1 MYRKYGILLYISLV
15 LLGMSVFVAK
25 KMDKLV
31 SLPAFQMTVYELEE
45 ELTQKKENGL
55 QIKVQ
60 KLLKEISSKQRD
72 VHYEVLS
79 KPQDNITTM
88 TYDKFDVQ
96 VLNEKDMEILCR
108 LVEAEAGGED
118 FEGKKLVAHVVLNR
132 LEHEQFPDTIE
143 DVVFETR
150 HGITQFSPIKDGRY
164 YRVKVSEETK
174 TAVEQAVKDDDNAG
188 GAIYFVNSEIADRS
202 AMKWFDSKCT
212 YLFRHGNHDF
222 FS

>member
-31 SLPAFQMTVYELEE
+31 KLPAFQMTVYELEE
-45 ELTQKKENGL
+45 ELTQKTENGL

-79 KPQDNITTM
+79 KTEDDIIDMSFEGQA
-88 TYDKFDVQ
+88 
-96 VLNEKDMEILCR
+96 LNENDMEILCR

-118 FEGKKLVAHVVLNR
+118 FQGKKLVAHVVLNR

-150 HGITQFSPIKDGRY
+150 QGITQFSPVKDGRF

-174 TAVEQAVKDDDNAG
+174 SAVEQAVKDEDNAS
-188 GAIYFVNSEIADRS
+188 GALYFVNSEIADRS

>member
-31 SLPAFQMTVYELEE
+31 ELPAFQMTVYELEE
-45 ELTQKKENGL
+45 ELTQETRNGL

-79 KPQDNITTM
+79 KTEDDITDM
-88 TYDKFDVQ
+88 SYEGQ
-96 VLNEKDMEILCR
+96 ALNENDMEILCR

-118 FEGKKLVAHVVLNR
+118 FQGKKLVAHVVLNR

-150 HGITQFSPIKDGRY
+150 QGITQFSPVKDGRY

-174 TAVEQAVKDDDNAG
+174 TAVEQAVKDEDNAG
-188 GAIYFVNSEIADRS
+188 GALYFVNSEIADRS

>member
-31 SLPAFQMTVYELEE
+31 KLPAFQMTVYELEE
-45 ELTQKKENGL
+45 ELTQETENGL

-79 KPQDNITTM
+79 KTEDDITDM
-88 TYDKFDVQ
+88 SFDGQ
-96 VLNEKDMEILCR
+96 ALNENDMEILCR

-118 FEGKKLVAHVVLNR
+118 FQGKKLVAHVVLNR

-143 DVVFETR
+143 DVVFDTR
-150 HGITQFSPIKDGRY
+150 QGITQFSPVKDGRY

-174 TAVEQAVKDDDNAG
+174 TAVEQAVKDEDNAG
-188 GAIYFVNSEIADRS
+188 GALYSVNSEIADRS

>member
-31 SLPAFQMTVYELEE
+31 ELPAFQMTVYELEE
-45 ELTQKKENGL
+45 ELTQETRNGL

-79 KPQDNITTM
+79 KTEDDITDM
-88 TYDKFDVQ
+88 SYEGQ
-96 VLNEKDMEILCR
+96 ALNEKDMEILCR

-118 FEGKKLVAHVVLNR
+118 FQGKKLVAHVVLNR
-132 LEHEQFPDTIE
+132 LEHKQFPDTIE

-150 HGITQFSPIKDGRY
+150 QGITQFSPVKDGRY

-174 TAVEQAVKDDDNAG
+174 TAVEQAVKDEDNAG
-188 GAIYFVNSEIADRS
+188 GALYFVNSEIADRS

>member
-31 SLPAFQMTVYELEE
+31 ELPAFQMTVYELEE
-45 ELTQKKENGL
+45 ELTQETRNGL

-79 KPQDNITTM
+79 KTEDDITDM
-88 TYDKFDVQ
+88 SYEGQ
-96 VLNEKDMEILCR
+96 ALNENDMEILCR

-118 FEGKKLVAHVVLNR
+118 FQGKKLVAHVVLNR

-150 HGITQFSPIKDGRY
+150 QGISQFSPVKDGRY

-174 TAVEQAVKDDDNAG
+174 TAVEQAVKDEDNAC
-188 GAIYFVNSEIADRS
+188 GALYFVNSEIADRN

>member
-31 SLPAFQMTVYELEE
+31 KLPAFQMTVYELEE
-45 ELTQKKENGL
+45 ELTQETENGL

-79 KPQDNITTM
+79 KTEDDITDM
-88 TYDKFDVQ
+88 SFEGQ
-96 VLNEKDMEILCR
+96 ALNENDMEILCR

-118 FEGKKLVAHVVLNR
+118 FQGKKLVAHVVLNR

-150 HGITQFSPIKDGRY
+150 QGITQFSPVKDGRY

-174 TAVEQAVKDDDNAG
+174 TAVEQAVKDEDNAG
-188 GAIYFVNSEIADRS
+188 GALYFVNSEIADRS

>member
-31 SLPAFQMTVYELEE
+31 ELPAFQMTVYELEE
-45 ELTQKKENGL
+45 ELTQETRNGL

-79 KPQDNITTM
+79 KTEDDITDM
-88 TYDKFDVQ
+88 SFEGQ
-96 VLNEKDMEILCR
+96 ALNENDMEILCR

-118 FEGKKLVAHVVLNR
+118 FQGKKLVAHVVLNR

-150 HGITQFSPIKDGRY
+150 QGITQFSPVKDGRY

-174 TAVEQAVKDDDNAG
+174 TAVEQAVKDEDNAG
-188 GAIYFVNSEIADRS
+188 GALYFVNSEIADRS

>member
-31 SLPAFQMTVYELEE
+31 KLPAFQMTVYELEE
-45 ELTQKKENGL
+45 ELTQETRNGL

-79 KPQDNITTM
+79 KTEDDITDM
-88 TYDKFDVQ
+88 SFDGQ
-96 VLNEKDMEILCR
+96 ALNENDMEILCR

-118 FEGKKLVAHVVLNR
+118 FQGKKLVAHVVLNR

-150 HGITQFSPIKDGRY
+150 QGITQFSPVKDGRF

-174 TAVEQAVKDDDNAG
+174 SAVEQAMKDEDNAG
-188 GAIYFVNSEIADRS
+188 GALYFVNSEIADRS

>member
-31 SLPAFQMTVYELEE
+31 KLPAFQMTVYELEE
-45 ELTQKKENGL
+45 ELTQITENGL

-60 KLLKEISSKQRD
+60 KILKEISSKQRD

-79 KPQDNITTM
+79 KTEDDITDM
-88 TYDKFDVQ
+88 SFEGQ
-96 VLNEKDMEILCR
+96 AINENDMEILCR

-118 FEGKKLVAHVVLNR
+118 FQGKKLVAHVVLNR
-132 LEHEQFPDTIE
+132 LEHEQFPDPIE

-150 HGITQFSPIKDGRY
+150 QGITQFSPVKDGRF

-174 TAVEQAVKDDDNAG
+174 SAVEQAVKDEDNAG
-188 GAIYFVNSEIADRS
+188 GALYFVNSEIADRS

>member
-31 SLPAFQMTVYELEE
+31 KLPAFQMTVYELEE
-45 ELTQKKENGL
+45 ELTQETENGL

-79 KPQDNITTM
+79 KTEDDITDM
-88 TYDKFDVQ
+88 SFDGQ
-96 VLNEKDMEILCR
+96 ALNENDMEILCR

-118 FEGKKLVAHVVLNR
+118 FQGKKLVAHVVLNR

-150 HGITQFSPIKDGRY
+150 QGITQFSPVKDGRF

-174 TAVEQAVKDDDNAG
+174 SAVEQAMKDEDNAG
-188 GAIYFVNSEIADRS
+188 GALYFVNSEIADRS

>member
-31 SLPAFQMTVYELEE
+31 KLPAFQMTVYELEE
-45 ELTQKKENGL
+45 ELTQETENGL

-79 KPQDNITTM
+79 KTEDDITDM
-88 TYDKFDVQ
+88 SYEGQ
-96 VLNEKDMEILCR
+96 ALNENDMEILCR

-118 FEGKKLVAHVVLNR
+118 FQGKKLVAHVVLNR
-132 LEHEQFPDTIE
+132 LEHEQFPDTME

-150 HGITQFSPIKDGRY
+150 QGITQFSPVKDGRY

-174 TAVEQAVKDDDNAG
+174 TAVEQAVKDEDNAG
-188 GAIYFVNSEIADRS
+188 GALYFVNSEIADRS

>member
-15 LLGMSVFVAK
+15 LLGMSFFVAK

-31 SLPAFQMTVYELEE
+31 KLPAFQMTVYELEE
-45 ELTQKKENGL
+45 ELTQETENGL

-79 KPQDNITTM
+79 KTEDDITDM
-88 TYDKFDVQ
+88 SFDGQ
-96 VLNEKDMEILCR
+96 ALNENDMEILCR

-118 FEGKKLVAHVVLNR
+118 FQGKKLVAHVVLNR

-150 HGITQFSPIKDGRY
+150 QGITQFSPVKDGRY

-174 TAVEQAVKDDDNAG
+174 TAVEQAVKDEDNAG
-188 GAIYFVNSEIADRS
+188 GALYFVNSEIADRS

>member
-31 SLPAFQMTVYELEE
+31 KLPAFQMTVYELEE
-45 ELTQKKENGL
+45 ELTQKTENGL

-79 KPQDNITTM
+79 KTEDDITDM
-88 TYDKFDVQ
+88 SFEGQ
-96 VLNEKDMEILCR
+96 ALNENDMEILCR

-118 FEGKKLVAHVVLNR
+118 FQGKKLVAHVVLNR

-150 HGITQFSPIKDGRY
+150 QGITQFSPVKDGRY

-174 TAVEQAVKDDDNAG
+174 SAVEQAVKDEDNAS
-188 GAIYFVNSEIADRS
+188 GALYFVNSEIADRS

>member
-15 LLGMSVFVAK
+15 LVGMSVFVAK
-25 KMDKLV
+25 KMYKLV
-31 SLPAFQMTVYELEE
+31 KLPAFQMTVYELEE
-45 ELTQKKENGL
+45 ELTQKTENGL

-79 KPQDNITTM
+79 KTEDDITGM
-88 TYDKFDVQ
+88 SCEGQ
-96 VLNEKDMEILCR
+96 ALNEKDMEILCR

-118 FEGKKLVAHVVLNR
+118 FQGKKLVAHVVLNR

-150 HGITQFSPIKDGRY
+150 QGITQFSPVKDGRY

-174 TAVEQAVKDDDNAG
+174 SAVEQAVKDEDNAG
-188 GAIYFVNSEIADRS
+188 GALYFVNSEIADRS

>member
-31 SLPAFQMTVYELEE
+31 KLPAFQMTVYELEE
-45 ELTQKKENGL
+45 ELTQKTENGL

-79 KPQDNITTM
+79 KTEDDITDM
-88 TYDKFDVQ
+88 SFEGQ
-96 VLNEKDMEILCR
+96 ALNENDMEILCR

-118 FEGKKLVAHVVLNR
+118 FQGKKLVAHVVLNR
-132 LEHEQFPDTIE
+132 LEHEQFPDTIK

-150 HGITQFSPIKDGRY
+150 QGITQFSPVKDGRY

-174 TAVEQAVKDDDNAG
+174 TAVEQAVKDEDNAG
-188 GAIYFVNSEIADRS
+188 GALYFVNSEIADRS

>member
-31 SLPAFQMTVYELEE
+31 KLPAFQMTVYELEE
-45 ELTQKKENGL
+45 ELTQKTENGL

-79 KPQDNITTM
+79 KTEDDITDM
-88 TYDKFDVQ
+88 SFEGQ
-96 VLNEKDMEILCR
+96 ALNENDMEILCR

-118 FEGKKLVAHVVLNR
+118 FQGKKLVAHVVLNR

-150 HGITQFSPIKDGRY
+150 QGITQFSPVKDGRF

-174 TAVEQAVKDDDNAG
+174 SAVEQAVKDEDNAG
-188 GAIYFVNSEIADRS
+188 GALYFVNSEIADRS

>member
-31 SLPAFQMTVYELEE
+31 KLPAFQMTVYELEE
-45 ELTQKKENGL
+45 ELTQETENGL

-79 KPQDNITTM
+79 KTEDDITDM
-88 TYDKFDVQ
+88 SFDGQ
-96 VLNEKDMEILCR
+96 ALNENDMEILCR

-118 FEGKKLVAHVVLNR
+118 FQGKKLVAHVVLNR

-150 HGITQFSPIKDGRY
+150 QGITQFSPVKDGRY

-174 TAVEQAVKDDDNAG
+174 TAVEQAVKDEDNAG
-188 GAIYFVNSEIADRS
+188 GALYFVNSEIADRS

>member
-25 KMDKLV
+25 KMDELV
-31 SLPAFQMTVYELEE
+31 KLPAFQMTVYELEE
-45 ELTQKKENGL
+45 ELTQETENGL

-79 KPQDNITTM
+79 KTEDDITDM
-88 TYDKFDVQ
+88 SYEGQ
-96 VLNEKDMEILCR
+96 ALNENDMEILCR

-118 FEGKKLVAHVVLNR
+118 FQGKKLVAHVVLNR

-143 DVVFETR
+143 EVVFETR
-150 HGITQFSPIKDGRY
+150 QGITQFSPVKDGRY

-174 TAVEQAVKDDDNAG
+174 TAVEQAVKDEDNAG
-188 GAIYFVNSEIADRS
+188 GALYFVNSEIADRS

>member
-31 SLPAFQMTVYELEE
+31 KLPAFQMTVYELEE
-45 ELTQKKENGL
+45 ELTQETENGL

-79 KPQDNITTM
+79 KTEDDITDM
-88 TYDKFDVQ
+88 SYEGQ
-96 VLNEKDMEILCR
+96 ALNENDMEILCR

-118 FEGKKLVAHVVLNR
+118 FQGKKLVAHVVLNR

-150 HGITQFSPIKDGRY
+150 QGITQFSPVKDGRY

-174 TAVEQAVKDDDNAG
+174 TAVEQAVKDEDNAG
-188 GAIYFVNSEIADRS
+188 GALYFVNSEIADRS

>member
-31 SLPAFQMTVYELEE
+31 KLPAFQMTVYELEE
-45 ELTQKKENGL
+45 ELTQKTENGL

-79 KPQDNITTM
+79 KTEDDITDM
-88 TYDKFDVQ
+88 SYEGQ
-96 VLNEKDMEILCR
+96 ALNENDMEILCR

-118 FEGKKLVAHVVLNR
+118 FQGKKLVAHVVLNR

-150 HGITQFSPIKDGRY
+150 QGITQFSPVKDGRY

-174 TAVEQAVKDDDNAG
+174 TAVEQAVKDEDNAG
-188 GAIYFVNSEIADRS
+188 GALYFVNSEIADRS

>member
-31 SLPAFQMTVYELEE
+31 KLPAFQMTVYELEE
-45 ELTQKKENGL
+45 ELTQKTENGL

-79 KPQDNITTM
+79 KTEDDITDM
-88 TYDKFDVQ
+88 SFEGQ
-96 VLNEKDMEILCR
+96 ALNENDMEILCR

-118 FEGKKLVAHVVLNR
+118 FQGKKLVAHVVLNR

-150 HGITQFSPIKDGRY
+150 QGITQFSPVKDGRF

-174 TAVEQAVKDDDNAG
+174 SAVEQAVKDEDNAS
-188 GAIYFVNSEIADRS
+188 GALYFVNSEIADRS